1 MEQQLK
7 LHIEGMQQQ
16 FDEVMLKAQAD
27 FDGAEAQA
35 KQLQAQL
42 EERDKAIAKLE
53 KELKSV

>member
-1 MEQQLK
+1 
-7 LHIEGMQQQ
+7 MQQQ